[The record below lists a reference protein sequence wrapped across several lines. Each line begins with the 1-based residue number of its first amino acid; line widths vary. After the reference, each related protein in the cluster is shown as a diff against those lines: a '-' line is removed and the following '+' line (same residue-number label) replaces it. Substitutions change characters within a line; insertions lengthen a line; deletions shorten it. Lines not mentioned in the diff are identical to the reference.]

1 MPSILLMSALQSL
14 CARMPEVLHGGGLSI
29 AVIGSAR
36 GQLLG
41 SPFIDSYEVVAEVPA
56 DFTEALLASPGLV
69 DRGADWVVYDHDELI
84 RDLARGSWPDEV
96 KRRLLP
102 AATDAGLAALGSKIG
117 QQVLA
122 EAAGVPV
129 PETRIVFTV
138 DDVTRA
144 LREMTGPLLLKSDV
158 GGGGAQV
165 WPLRDARDLSRVPR
179 LPEQLPGLVQEYI
192 AGELISVEP
201 LYRRGRLLGLQ
212 YSRMERTMGGR
223 FGPSTVRRF
232 LDPPDDVLD
241 TLSALGKAGELHGFG
256 SLTFIRCPRR
266 QRHVLVESD
275 MRINTCVQ
283 YGPQLGLDW
292 AGLLGGDGSGP
303 VATTSL
309 GPAGRVIHVY
319 PRAISAGV
327 SELSWTHLRPWVMR
341 EPGTWDARNHRD
353 PVVNAAE
360 RAELIGPQALARQL
374 FHDPMRATWL
384 RLPSGLR
391 ESMESRGLKRRAL
404 RAMGIHV

>member
-1 MPSILLMSALQSL
+1 MPSILLVSALQSL
-14 CARMPEVLHGGGLSI
+14 SARMPEVLNGRELSI

-41 SPFIDSYEVVAEVPA
+41 SPFIDSYEVAAGNPV
-56 DFTEALLASPGLV
+56 DFTEALVASPELV
-69 DRGADWVVYDHDELI
+69 DRGADWVLYDHDELI

-102 AATDAGLAALGSKIG
+102 AANDAGLAALGSKIG

-122 EAAGVPV
+122 EEAGVPV
-129 PETRIVFTV
+129 PETRIVSTV
-138 DDVTRA
+138 DDVARA
-144 LREMTGPLLLKSDV
+144 VREMTGPLLLKSDV
-158 GGGGAQV
+158 GGGGTQV
-165 WPLRDARDLSRVPR
+165 WPLRVARDLSRVPR
-179 LPEQLPGLVQEYI
+179 LPEQLPGLVQEYVS
-192 AGELISVEP
+192 GELISDES

-212 YSRMERTMGGR
+212 YSRIERTTGGR

-232 LDPPDDVLD
+232 LNPPDDVLD
-241 TLSALGKAGELHGFG
+241 TLTALGKAGELHGFG
-256 SLTFIRCPRR
+256 NLTFIRCPRR
-266 QRHVLVESD
+266 QQHVLVECD

-327 SELSWTHLRPWVMR
+327 SEVSWAHLRPWVVR
-341 EPGTWDARNHRD
+341 DPGTWDARNHRD
-353 PVVNAAE
+353 PVVNTAE
-360 RAELIGPQALARQL
+360 RAELIGPPALTRQL
-374 FHDPMRATWL
+374 LHGPMRATWL
-384 RLPSGLR
+384 RLPSRLR
-391 ESMESRGLKRRAL
+391 ESMERMGLKRRAL
-404 RAMGIHV
+404 ATMGIHI